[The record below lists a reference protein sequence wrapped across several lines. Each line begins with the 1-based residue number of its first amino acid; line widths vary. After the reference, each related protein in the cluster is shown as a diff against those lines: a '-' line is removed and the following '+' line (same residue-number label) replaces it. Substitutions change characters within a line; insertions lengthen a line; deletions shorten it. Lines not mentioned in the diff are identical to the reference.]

1 MEILPSKSN
10 IKVMHV
16 ISTINRGGAENHL
29 IDLIR
34 GQVYGGYRVTI
45 AYLKGNGYWR
55 KSLNSLGVQVIHL
68 ELSRYGEIKPALK
81 LWQLIQELQPDIVHA
96 HLPPAEL
103 YTRIALLG
111 CFTQKFTL
119 VVSKHNDEPFYKGFG
134 HNLFAYWIAKRTG
147 RIIAISNAVRE
158 YFCRKRVEGLSTKI
172 VVIHYGIDPNPY
184 ENVDAEA
191 IQRLRQNWSD
201 LDDVYLIGTVARF
214 VPQKALHILLNGFA
228 LYLKKNTKLSKLI
241 LVGSGQLEHNLK
253 KHATYLGIQ
262 ERVIWTGFREDIP
275 VVMNTLDL
283 FALTSIYEGFGLVLL
298 EAMASA
304 KPVVA
309 SRVSAIPEVVE
320 DKVTGVLVPPNQADL
335 LAEAFL
341 FFENPERRLRFGKA
355 GQQRVKSDFT
365 LKQMIKK
372 TSTVYNE
379 LLNYDYQRT

>member
-10 IKVMHV
+10 IKVIHV

-29 IDLIR
+29 IDLTR
-34 GQVYGGYRVTI
+34 GQVYGGYRVAV
-45 AYLKGNGYWR
+45 AYLKGNGYWQ
-55 KSLNSLGVQVIHL
+55 KYLNSLGVQVIHL
-68 ELSRYGEIKPALK
+68 ELNRYGEIKPALK

-134 HNLFAYWIAKRTG
+134 HNLLAYWIAKRTG
-147 RIIAISNAVRE
+147 RIIAISDAVRD
-158 YFCRKRVEGLSTKI
+158 YFCKNRIEGLFAKI
-172 VVIHYGIDPNPY
+172 RVIHYGIDPTPY
-184 ENVDAEA
+184 ENVNAEA
-191 IQRLRQNWSD
+191 IQSLRQDWFS

-214 VPQKALHILLNGFA
+214 VPQKALHVLLKGFA
-228 LYLKKNTKLSKLI
+228 LYVKRSTKSSKLI
-241 LVGSGQLEHNLK
+241 LAGSGQLEDYLK
-253 KHATYLGIQ
+253 RQATHLGIQ
-262 ERVIWTGFREDIP
+262 ERVIWAGFREDIP